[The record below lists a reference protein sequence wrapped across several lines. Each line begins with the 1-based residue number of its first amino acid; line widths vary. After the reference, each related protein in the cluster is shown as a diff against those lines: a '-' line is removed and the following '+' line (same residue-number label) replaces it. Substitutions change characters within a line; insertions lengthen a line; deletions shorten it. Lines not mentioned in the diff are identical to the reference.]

1 MLAIAYHNIGVEQEF
16 LKRFEQ
22 SIISYTK
29 GIEVAERYLGV
40 HHTINITLKDSLAA
54 AEQVVAAQAEK
65 TMKIVAAK
73 SLRTQRNSSISC
85 ISGNNSVKSSTWHG
99 VSSSTRGMKKL
110 KEMARTT
117 STSTSAIKMG
127 DCSMAVSLDSI
138 DDINFKAPPLQA
150 PSPSPAQDVAS

>member
-54 AEQVVAAQAEK
+54 VEQVVAAQAEK
-65 TMKIVAAK
+65 TMKLVAAK
-73 SLRTQRNSSISC
+73 SLRTQRNSSASGISD
-85 ISGNNSVKSSTWHG
+85 NNSVKGGTWHG

-117 STSTSAIKMG
+117 STSTSVIKMK
-127 DCSMAVSLDSI
+127 DCSMAVSRDSM
-138 DDINFKAPPLQA
+138 DDINCKAPPFQA